1 MMGFRFYEVN
11 ERERFNE
18 KKNDKECPLLKKS
31 REILENEGSHSLK
44 DLDRP
49 IALVLREQKEKLQN
63 NNGTFIM

>member
-18 KKNDKECPLLKKS
+18 KKNDKEYPLLKKS
-31 REILENEGSHSLK
+31 REILENEGSHSLE

-63 NNGTFIM
+63 NNGIFMM